1 MFPLVKEAV
10 ASVMPVEKI
19 RYVAFSH
26 VEADECGSLNEWL
39 AVAPQAEPV
48 CSVVA
53 AMVSVQDIA
62 DRPPRALADG
72 EVLSLGSHSLQW
84 HDTPHHLTAGIVT
97 FFQSK
102 LQRRYC
108 VVTFSR
114 REVSVIPHSQ
124 SQTFLDLAKRF
135 VRQWTISP
143 TQKIRQC

>member
-10 ASVMPVEKI
+10 ASAMPVEKI

-62 DRPPRALADG
+62 DRPPKALADG
-72 EVLSLGSHSLQW
+72 EILPLGSHSLQSISY
-84 HDTPHHLTAGIVT
+84 THLTLPTKRIV
-97 FFQSK
+97 
-102 LQRRYC
+102 
-108 VVTFSR
+108 
-114 REVSVIPHSQ
+114 
-124 SQTFLDLAKRF
+124 
-135 VRQWTISP
+135 
-143 TQKIRQC
+143 